1 MAVSEADIQA
11 FTDFLRRDAAGGNAD
26 LTISQI
32 AHKWQSS
39 RETAEVVDA
48 VKEGQAEFAAGGGR
62 SASDVVADIRQR
74 LSTE

>member
-11 FTDFLRRDAAGGNAD
+11 FTDFLRREAAGGAD

-32 AHKWQSS
+32 ANKWQSS

-48 VKEGQAEFAAGGGR
+48 VNKGRAEFSAGGGR
-62 SASDVVADIRQR
+62 PAADVVADIRQKLR
-74 LSTE
+74 SE